1 MEEFFKDVCIS
12 KMQKEVKKMEIKEII
27 GRVKELKEIEQRAKA
42 ARIELEK
49 KLFASVEKPID
60 GKPLWLSDEAKVVW
74 RNEAKIPQKL
84 GKIWLEKNPELSKR
98 IFSITVKPKIS
109 VISQLERTLNM
120 EDELPDWMKDFE
132 TLKEDISIEEKPILE
147 FVKEEEEDE

>member
-1 MEEFFKDVCIS
+1 MGIKDILE
-12 KMQKEVKKMEIKEII
+12 K
-27 GRVKELKEIEQRAKA
+27 VKELREIEQRAKA
-42 ARIELEK
+42 ARQELEK

-120 EDELPDWMKDFE
+120 DETLPSWMADFE
-132 TLKEDISIEEKPILE
+132 ALKKDITIEEKPQLQFI
-147 FVKEEEEDE
+147 KNEEVEKDE

>member
-12 KMQKEVKKMEIKEII
+12 KMQKEVRKMEIREII

-60 GKPLWLSDEAKVVW
+60 GKPLWLSDEAKIVW
-74 RNEAKIPQKL
+74 RNEAKIPQKI
-84 GKIWLEKNPELSKR
+84 GKVWLEKNSELAKR
-98 IFSITVKPKIS
+98 VFSISVKPKIS

-120 EDELPDWMKDFE
+120 DEELPPWMADFE
-132 TLKEDISIEEKPILE
+132 ALKKDITIEEKPSLVFE
-147 FVKEEEEDE
+147 KEEEEDE

>member
-1 MEEFFKDVCIS
+1 MEIMEI
-12 KMQKEVKKMEIKEII
+12 VKKIKEI
-27 GRVKELKEIEQRAKA
+27 KEIEQRAKA
-42 ARIELEK
+42 ARVELEK
-49 KLFASVEKPID
+49 KLFASVDKPID
-60 GKPLWLSDEAKVVW
+60 GKPLWLSDEAKIVW

-120 EDELPDWMKDFE
+120 DETLPSWMSDFE
-132 TLKEDISIEEKPILE
+132 KLKEDISIEEKPILE
-147 FVKEEEEDE
+147 FVKEEKEDE

>member
-1 MEEFFKDVCIS
+1 
-12 KMQKEVKKMEIKEII
+12 MEIKEILAK
-27 GRVKELKEIEQRAKA
+27 VKELKEIEQRAKA

-74 RNEAKIPQKL
+74 RNEAKIPQKV

-98 IFSITVKPKIS
+98 VFSISVKPKIS

-120 EDELPDWMKDFE
+120 DEELPPWMADFE
-132 TLKEDISIEEKPILE
+132 ALKKDITIEEKPSLVFE
-147 FVKEEEEDE
+147 KEEEEDE

>member
-1 MEEFFKDVCIS
+1 MEIMEI
-12 KMQKEVKKMEIKEII
+12 VKKIKEI
-27 GRVKELKEIEQRAKA
+27 KEIEQRAKA
-42 ARIELEK
+42 ARVELEK
-49 KLFASVEKPID
+49 KLFASVDKPID
-60 GKPLWLSDEAKVVW
+60 GKPLWLSDEAKIVW

-147 FVKEEEEDE
+147 FVKEEKEDE